1 MDKNQQT
8 IRTGIYSFIG
18 IALFFLLMKL
28 FGWEDV
34 AFLRVFNLVI
44 VVYMTNRLAK
54 RNFIDDHDIEYS
66 RALFSLL
73 IANGITVA
81 LSVLSFALY
90 VKFIDREFLE
100 NFGDTL
106 WLGGASVREVVSALF
121 LEGIAGSIIVSFS
134 VMQYW
139 KDMKHKRPEE
149 AGFKNYSKK

>member
-1 MDKNQQT
+1 MDKNHQQT

-34 AFLRVFNLVI
+34 PYLRIFNLVI
-44 VVYMTNRLAK
+44 VVYMSNRLAK
-54 RNFIDDHDIEYS
+54 MNFVQDHDIEYS
-66 RALFSLL
+66 RAIASLF
-73 IANGITVA
+73 IANVLTVV
-81 LSVLSFALY
+81 LSVFAFALY
-90 VKFIDREFLE
+90 VKFIDRAFLE

-106 WLGGASVREVVSALF
+106 WIGGANIREVVAALF
-121 LEGIAGSIIVSFS
+121 LEGIAGSIIVSFA

-149 AGFKNYSKK
+149 AGFKGYKK

>member
-28 FGWEDV
+28 FGWEDIPY
-34 AFLRVFNLVI
+34 LRIFNLVI
-44 VVYMTNRLAK
+44 VVFMTNRLAK
-54 RNFIDDHDIEYS
+54 ANFIENHDIEYS
-66 RALFSLL
+66 RAIASLF
-73 IANGITVA
+73 IANVITVV
-81 LSVLSFALY
+81 LSVFAFALY
-90 VKFIDREFLE
+90 VKFIDRAFLV

-106 WLGGASVREVVSALF
+106 WIGGANIREVAAALF
-121 LEGIAGSIIVSFS
+121 LEGIAGSIIVSFA

-149 AGFKNYSKK
+149 AGFKNYKK